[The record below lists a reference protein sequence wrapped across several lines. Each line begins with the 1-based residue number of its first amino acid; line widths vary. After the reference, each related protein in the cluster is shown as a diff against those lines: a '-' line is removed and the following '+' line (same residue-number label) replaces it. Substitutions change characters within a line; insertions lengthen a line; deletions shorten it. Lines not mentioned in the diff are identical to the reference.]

1 MNFFIRSCLRPSASL
16 CGPSLFLLAL
26 VATLAGCALDPIH
39 ARRAAA
45 TASAAQDRSIDCA
58 PRRVDAC
65 GEDSPYRELTE
76 TARRAS
82 TQAAPVHFV
91 NLLERGEDS
100 LVLRVHLIRNAQR
113 SIEIQT
119 FIFSEDDAGYLVLD
133 ELVKA
138 ARRGVKVRVIA
149 DQLFSLDNSKL
160 YAALA
165 RAHVNFEFRVYNP
178 TFHKASTPPL
188 EFAAGVLCC
197 FWRFNQR
204 MHDKML
210 LVDDSIG
217 IVGGRNYENRYYDW
231 DSEFD
236 YRDRDL
242 LAVGPVGAAMR
253 ASFDAF
259 WNSPHTVPLSRL
271 RDVAGDIL
279 DAGIAAPR
287 YEMHAYRN
295 ASRVAELSRRAD
307 DAGYIRAHFA
317 DEALRVGRIDY
328 FADAPGK
335 PEPAQ
340 ASREST
346 RQLTA
351 LLRAAK
357 SEIVLQTPYLV
368 LSSTATRIFR
378 DLHKR
383 AEPPRIVVSTN
394 SLAATDAFYVYALS
408 YKYKKRYLKLGFEI
422 YEFKPFPA
430 EAHGVVANYDEL
442 GAAPAQPANP
452 ARDKAR
458 SKYRNAPL
466 KRGGVRMGLHAKSIV
481 IDGEIVVIGSHNFD
495 PRSEIYNTE
504 SGFIVRNA
512 ALAARLR
519 QSILRDAEA
528 DNAWTIAKSRPSRF
542 FGRIN
547 NAIANVSAALPI
559 FDLWPFRYASSFE
572 FDPAGKNGE
581 CRPMRPGVADFYAC
595 YTDVGDFPEVNLPMK
610 TIYTRIV
617 TAFGAG
623 LVSIM

>member
-1 MNFFIRSCLRPSASL
+1 LIEAAQSAST
-16 CGPSLFLLAL
+16 P
-26 VATLAGCALDPIH
+26 
-39 ARRAAA
+39 
-45 TASAAQDRSIDCA
+45 
-58 PRRVDAC
+58 
-65 GEDSPYRELTE
+65 
-76 TARRAS
+76 
-82 TQAAPVHFV
+82 AAPVHYV

-100 LVLRVHLIRNAQR
+100 LLLRVHLIRNAQR

-133 ELVKA
+133 ELIKA

-149 DQLFSLDNSKL
+149 DQLFSLDDSKL

-165 RAHVNFEFRVYNP
+165 RAHVNFELRIYNP

-210 LVDDSIG
+210 LVDGVIG
-217 IVGGRNYENRYYDW
+217 IVGGRNYEDRYYDW
-231 DSEFD
+231 DNEFD

-242 LAVGPVGAAMR
+242 LAIGPVGTVMR
-253 ASFDAF
+253 ASFDTF
-259 WNSPHTVPLSRL
+259 WNSPYTVPLSRL

-279 DAGIAAPR
+279 DAGIEAPR

-295 ASRVAELSRRAD
+295 TARVAALSQRAD
-307 DAGYIRAHFA
+307 DVDYIRTHFV
-317 DEALRVGRIDY
+317 DTALRVGRVDY
-328 FADAPGK
+328 FADVPGK

-340 ASREST
+340 AKREST
-346 RQLTA
+346 PELTA

-383 AEPPRIVVSTN
+383 AQPPRIVVSTN

-430 EAHGVVANYDEL
+430 EADAIVVDYDEL
-442 GAAPAQPANP
+442 GAAPAQPAKS
-452 ARDKAR
+452 ARDRAR

-466 KRGGVRMGLHAKSIV
+466 KRVGVRLGLHAKSIV

-504 SGFIVRNA
+504 SGFIIYDRT
-512 ALAARLR
+512 LAARLR
-519 QSILRDAEA
+519 ESILRDAA
-528 DNAWTIAKSRPSRF
+528 TDNAWTIAKRPPSRF

-547 NAIANVSAALPI
+547 SAIANVSAALPI

-572 FDPAGKNGE
+572 FDPAGKGAE
-581 CRPMRPGVADFYAC
+581 CEPMRPGTANFYTC
-595 YTDVGDFPEVNLPMK
+595 YTDVGDFPEVNLPLK